1 MDRWLDVDTYGPP
14 VADARALQSVTL
26 ADVQRVADRLAKN
39 PVATVIINPPSRA
52 E

>member
-1 MDRWLDVDTYGPP
+1 MDRWLDVDTYGTS
-14 VADARALQSVTL
+14 VGDTKALQNVTL

-39 PVATVIINPPSRA
+39 PVATVIINPPPRA